1 MTDEIKR
8 GPLAVPTL
16 AMLQKMFRHDPEIS
30 QWHTPLPNGWEPPIM
45 LSDGSLVDRR
55 HSDRR

>member
-16 AMLQKMFRHDPEIS
+16 AMLRKMFWHDPEIS
-30 QWHTPLPNGWEPPIM
+30 QWHTPLPNHWEPPIM
-45 LSDGSLVDRR
+45 LSDGSLVDRH

>member
-45 LSDGSLVDRR
+45 LADGSLVDRR